1 MLKVIVKS
9 RNILLFA
16 SFVVNFKQISE
27 AYVYKYF
34 QFFCPFVSVQDLSWA
49 SLNTILFNWAQEAN
63 HS

>member
-34 QFFCPFVSVQDLSWA
+34 QFFCPFVSVQDLS
-49 SLNTILFNWAQEAN
+49 
-63 HS
+63 